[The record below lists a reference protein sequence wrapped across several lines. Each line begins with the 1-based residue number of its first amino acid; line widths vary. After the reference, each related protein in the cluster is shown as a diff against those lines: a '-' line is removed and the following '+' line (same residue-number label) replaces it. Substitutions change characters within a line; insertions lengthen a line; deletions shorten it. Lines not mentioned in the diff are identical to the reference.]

1 MTRRADLVARLRAA
15 GCVRAADEAALLIQ
29 AAHSPSDLAALA
41 ARRVAGEPLEHLV
54 GWAEVSGVR
63 VRLGPGVFVP
73 RRRSEH
79 LVSVA
84 AGLLGG
90 RTRPGRATVLDLC
103 AGSGALG
110 LAVHAAAGPFDLV
123 AVDLDPVAVHWAAE
137 NLTSVR
143 GRALVGDLFEPLP
156 GHLRGDVA
164 LVIGNAPY
172 VPTAALDRLPREAR
186 EHEPALALDGGPDGL
201 TVHRRLL
208 GEAPRWLEPGG
219 AVAVELGAAQVP
231 AIRQVATRVGMVAR
245 AVPAPDD
252 PQSVVVVAR
261 LVG

>member
-1 MTRRADLVARLRAA
+1 MTQQSDLAARLSAA
-15 GCVRAADEAALLIQ
+15 GCVRAEDEAALLLE

-79 LVSVA
+79 LVSVS
-84 AGLLGG
+84 AGVLSA

-123 AVDLDPVAVHWAAE
+123 AVDLDPVAVRWAAE
-137 NLTSVR
+137 NLTSVQ
-143 GRALVGDLFEPLP
+143 GSALLGDLFEPVDE
-156 GHLRGDVA
+156 HLRGDIA

-172 VPTAALDRLPREAR
+172 VPTEALDRLPREAR
-186 EHEPALALDGGPDGL
+186 EHEPALALDGGTDGL

-208 GEAPRWLEPGG
+208 GEAPNWLEPGG
-219 AVAVELGAAQVP
+219 AVVVELGAAQVP
-231 AIRQVATRVGMVAR
+231 AIRELATGLGLVTS
-245 AVPAPDD
+245 AVPAADD
-252 PQSVVVVAR
+252 PHSVVVVGR
-261 LVG
+261 LAG